1 MFKFTDSAPGRT
13 LREALRRIRPERILP
28 AAAAV
33 LLLAACGSERQ
44 SAGAGP
50 EFPEQPSR
58 AAHEGFSWV
67 EVSGAGLRLWA
78 QQNDNLRIVPD
89 ETLPGLRMKR
99 RDADGP
105 ETPVVRIF
113 HLPNQKIEDVLD
125 QLRQESGW
133 DEGQTCRFREGKSRR
148 KGVRRY
154 DLVPTDAYAERL
166 AALYPKEP
174 VPSTCNGWGMGNS
187 GTRYFEIHDNRLD
200 RALFLEIGQ
209 EAPLFDEQS
218 IVFDEDADSVM
229 LLRGRVV
236 MAHEVRSFVPEGDT
250 VEYWIVDRSGALER
264 EYDRVTGGQK
274 NGSPAEAELKVRYKG
289 PSDEG
294 FAAEY
299 EGVFEVVELVSIGK
313 AEE

>member
-1 MFKFTDSAPGRT
+1 MKPFKHPVPGQ
-13 LREALRRIRPERILP
+13 ALRNPCRKKQIPRSLL
-28 AAAAV
+28 AAAAL
-33 LLLAACGSERQ
+33 LLLAACGPERH
-44 SAGAGP
+44 SAEKGP
-50 EFPEQPSR
+50 AFPEQPSR
-58 AAHEGFSWV
+58 AAYEGFYW
-67 EVSGAGLRLWA
+67 EEISGAGLRLWA

-89 ETLPGLRMKR
+89 ETLPGLRMER

-105 ETPVVRIF
+105 GTPVVRIF

-133 DEGQTCRFREGKSRR
+133 DEGETCRFREGKSLR

-174 VPSTCNGWGMGNS
+174 VPTTCNGWGMGNS
-187 GTRYFEIHDNRLD
+187 GTRYFEIHDNRPD

-218 IVFDEDADSVM
+218 ITFDEHADSVAM
-229 LLRGRVV
+229 LRGRVV
-236 MAHEVRSFVPEGDT
+236 MAHEVRAFIPEGDT
-250 VEYWIVDRSGALER
+250 VEYWIVDRCGALER
-264 EYDRVTGGQK
+264 EYNRVTGGIM
-274 NGSPAEAELKVRYKG
+274 NGRPVQAELKLRYKG
-289 PSDEG
+289 YSDEG

-299 EGVFEVVELVSIGK
+299 KGVFEVLEVLSVK
-313 AEE
+313 QAAE